1 MFHVKHILETLERR
15 VALEQIVTLISNVGF
30 PIAVSLVLMWQLK
43 NTTDTHKE
51 ETKEFTE
58 ALNKNTLVL
67 QSLSEKL
74 DEVLRK

>member
-1 MFHVKHILETLERR
+1 MFHVKHCESIRKESS
-15 VALEQIVTLISNVGF
+15 LEQIVTLISNVGF

-43 NTTDTHKE
+43 DVTTNHKE